1 MSYRI
6 VNGRPQPVESMIN
19 SVNNHSSARKN
30 NSINI
35 KESFKELLEK
45 ELYGDLNYK
54 ISAHAKERV
63 DALKLTEVDLK
74 NIGYGIDKAKDKG
87 SKNTLILYKDI
98 AFIASCEN
106 KTLITA
112 VDKARAKDN
121 IFTNIDS
128 MVML

>member
-19 SVNNHSSARKN
+19 AVNNHSSARKN

-54 ISAHAKERV
+54 ISAHAQERV

>member
-6 VNGRPQPVESMIN
+6 VNGRPLPVEGITN
-19 SVNNHSSARKN
+19 PVNTHSSARKS
-30 NSINI
+30 NSTNIN
-35 KESFKELLEK
+35 ESFKELLNK
-45 ELYGDLNYK
+45 ELYSELNYK
-54 ISAHAKERV
+54 ISAHAQERV
-63 DALKLTEVDLK
+63 EALDLSQGDLK
-74 NIGYGIDKAKDKG
+74 NVGYGIDKAKNKG

-112 VDKARAKDN
+112 VEKARAKDN

>member
-6 VNGRPQPVESMIN
+6 VNGRPQPLEALVTPAN
-19 SVNNHSSARKN
+19 SHRK
-30 NSINI
+30 SISVS
-35 KESFKELLEK
+35 KQESFKELFHK
-45 ELYGDLNYK
+45 ELYGELNYK
-54 ISAHAKERV
+54 ISAHAQERV
-63 DALKLTEVDLK
+63 EALELSQGDLK
-74 NIGYGIDKAKDKG
+74 NVGCGIDKAKNKG

-112 VDKARAKDN
+112 VEKARAKDN